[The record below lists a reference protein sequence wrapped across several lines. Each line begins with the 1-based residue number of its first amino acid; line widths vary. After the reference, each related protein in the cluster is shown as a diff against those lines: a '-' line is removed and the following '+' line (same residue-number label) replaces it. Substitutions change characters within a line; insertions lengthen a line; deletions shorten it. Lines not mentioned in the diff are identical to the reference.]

1 MKKVKFNFKKV
12 ENFKIEMEDGQEI
25 EMKPYISTE
34 DSLAITRLCLDYFE
48 NTGIDSFPAIR
59 LIYDMAVTELCTSI
73 SFDGIKS
80 KNVKGV
86 KTITLD
92 LDADKIVKFEN
103 SLMSDFLCEIR
114 GYEEVFDNIIKAIE
128 LKNTYMAIKGLAES
142 IPDPDNMTEELSKV
156 MKEFKTAKEKDPE
169 LVDIVIKDTKKQ
181 NMKKIIEE

>member
-25 EMKPYISTE
+25 EMKPYIST
-34 DSLAITRLCLDYFE
+34 DDALAITKLCLDYFE
-48 NTGIDSFPAIR
+48 NTGVDSFPAIH

-103 SLMSDFLCEIR
+103 TLMSDFLCEIR

-142 IPDPDNMTEELSKV
+142 IPSADSMGKALNQV
-156 MKEFKTAKEKDPE
+156 MREFKKIKEEDPE
-169 LVDIVIKDTKKQ
+169 LLEVAIKDKEKKDTS
-181 NMKKIIEE
+181 KLIK